1 MKKGFVELLERL
13 GLKGKAGRR
22 TFSLEADLHSA
33 LVEQAKLEQVPP
45 DELAADL
52 VYTALAKRRSSAELW
67 ERWQKLTPRE
77 KDVVAFT
84 CLGYT
89 NRQISAKLDLAPDTV
104 SWYIRKVLIRLNL
117 HSKSELK
124 LFFKGWDFS
133 KWGPEATE

>member
-22 TFSLEADLHSA
+22 TFSLDADLHSA
-33 LVEQAKLEQVPP
+33 LVEQARLEQVAP
-45 DELAADL
+45 DELAADML
-52 VYTALAKRRSSAELW
+52 YTALMKRRSSTELW
-67 ERWQKLTPRE
+67 ERWQKFTLRE
-77 KDVVAFT
+77 KDVIALT

-89 NRQISAKLDLAPDTV
+89 NRQITAKLDLAPDTV
-104 SWYIRKVLIRLNL
+104 NWYIRKVLIRLTL

-124 LFFKGWDFS
+124 LIFEGWDFS